1 MSLPFL
7 ASGQYYIDIMA
18 VVSGKKFIHNAED
31 ALSFKIQDNYIKDTG
46 WNFRQTTGQ
55 GSVLLKTNLEIL

>member
-1 MSLPFL
+1 
-7 ASGQYYIDIMA
+7 MA